1 MKFVEKIEK
10 LFDDLFK
17 KEEVACNSDKIKINL
32 VEETD
37 GKRIFQVDLK
47 DCSEQD
53 ADVLINN
60 IKQSLKKQMDEK
72 TDIPCD
78 KIWDDWFFTK
88 GTKPLVGVMMIYI
101 DVGTLSIDNA
111 LKLIQDRKKQYAG
124 LFERL
129 PEEIGVMFIPVR
141 PPSQTRVELFRF
153 GL

>member
-60 IKQSLKKQMDEK
+60 IKQSLKKLTNDG
-72 TDIPCD
+72 D
-78 KIWDDWFFTK
+78 
-88 GTKPLVGVMMIYI
+88 
-101 DVGTLSIDNA
+101 
-111 LKLIQDRKKQYAG
+111 
-124 LFERL
+124 
-129 PEEIGVMFIPVR
+129 
-141 PPSQTRVELFRF
+141 
-153 GL
+153 